1 MSRAPVKKKI
11 LVVLLLFAVTLLAA
25 AGAAAAI
32 VTTTDLQGRPI
43 TFDVRA
49 KNVDTNWYANVLRAT
64 AHGNEISNVTIR
76 IVPDPQ
82 IEALCGSEAAACYT
96 QAGGRPT
103 IMIPAGKNQ
112 FIEGTLV
119 HEYGHHVDASTPNP
133 GIPELNGIPVWWQDR
148 GMAALLAG
156 RQVAF
161 DYSLGWAHSIAE
173 IFADDYAYIHVGPSY
188 HYAITWLTPPDDKL
202 KADMFAAL
210 GGPPPAALPA
220 APNTPLV
227 VDRVGTL
234 TPHDTKSVPF
244 GLLGPGRRVTFTAT
258 VSRATR
264 KGIRARIQVVCNGT
278 VAGTRTLAKG
288 QKKRTLVLPNMGPGD
303 CDARLVSAASV
314 QLKYTLRLQLEG
326 PTQTATGLIAR

>member
-1 MSRAPVKKKI
+1 MSRAAVKMKI
-11 LVVLLLFAVTLLAA
+11 LVTVLALVLTLLAA
-25 AGAAAAI
+25 AGASAAI
-32 VTTTDLQGRPI
+32 VNTTDLQGRPM

-49 KNVDTNWYANVLRAT
+49 KNVDTDWYANVLRAT
-64 AHGNEISNVTIR
+64 AHGNEIGDVTIR

-96 QAGGRPT
+96 HVGSRPT

-148 GMAALLAG
+148 GMAALFAS

-161 DYSLGWAHSIAE
+161 DYSLGWAHSIPE
-173 IFADDYAYIHVGPSY
+173 IFADDYASIHVGPSY
-188 HYAITWLTPPDDKL
+188 HYAITWLSPPDDKL

-210 GGPPPAALPA
+210 GTPPAALPA

-227 VDRVGTL
+227 VNRTGTL

-258 VSRATR
+258 VSRAKRT
-264 KGIRARIQVVCNGT
+264 GVRARIQVVCNGS
-278 VAGTRTLAKG
+278 VAGTRTIAKG

-303 CDARLVSAASV
+303 CDARLVSAATV
-314 QLKYTLRLQLEG
+314 LLKYTLRLQLQSPEQAAG
-326 PTQTATGLIAR
+326 DLIAR